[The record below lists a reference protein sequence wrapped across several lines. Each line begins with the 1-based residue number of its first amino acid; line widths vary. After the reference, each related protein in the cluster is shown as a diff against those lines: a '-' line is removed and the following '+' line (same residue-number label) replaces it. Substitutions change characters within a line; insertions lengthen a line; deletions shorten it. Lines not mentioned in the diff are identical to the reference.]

1 MSQDIQKKIT
11 HAAVGIIQ
19 QTDGMVLLAQRPAGK
34 PWAGYWEFP
43 GGKVE
48 AGETPQAALSRELKE
63 ELGIEVLE
71 AYPWVTRSFDYP
83 ANYNAVGELTSVAK
97 TVKLYFF
104 IVTKWLGEPQGL
116 ENQQFCWQ
124 SSGDMTVSPMLPANT
139 PIFAALKLPRL
150 SLILDYDLLG
160 DAQFF
165 EQLNQAL
172 AEGVKMILLRTQRT
186 TIEDLNALTKK
197 VIPLTQVNQAK
208 LFLDTNIVM
217 TDLIKVDGL
226 HFSTDDLM
234 KMTDRPKDL
243 LCGATCDGLHS
254 LQHAAMLALD
264 YVLLPINQ
272 LIPND
277 VPQTGL
283 DWAMFDQ
290 QISDYPLPV
299 YVVIDVFEGTLFMN
313 NQHLNFLHLARLH
326 GAHGVA
332 MQMQD

>member
-1 MSQDIQKKIT
+1 MSQDLQKKIT

-19 QTDGMVLLAQRPAGK
+19 QTDEMVLLAQRPTGK

-48 AGETPQAALSRELKE
+48 VGETPQAALSRELQE

-83 ANYNAVGELTSVAK
+83 ANYNAVGELTSVGK

-104 IVTKWLGEPQGL
+104 VVTKWLGEPQGL

-124 SSGDMTVSPMLPANT
+124 SSDDMTVSPMLPANM
-139 PIFAALKLPRL
+139 PIFAALKLSRTC
-150 SLILDYDLLG
+150 LILDYDLLG

-165 EQLNQAL
+165 EQLNKVL
-172 AEGVKMILLRTQRT
+172 AAGVKMILLRAQRLT
-186 TIEDLNALTKK
+186 VEDLNVLTKK
-197 VIPLTQVNQAK
+197 VIRVTQADQAK
-208 LFLDTNIVM
+208 LFLDTNMVM

-226 HFSTDDLM
+226 HFSTVDLM

-243 LCGATCDGLHS
+243 LCGATCDGLYS

-272 LIPND
+272 LIANE
-277 VPQTGL
+277 VQQTGF

-290 QISDYPLPV
+290 HISDYPLPV
-299 YVVIDVFEGTLFMN
+299 YVVIDVLDGMLLMN

-326 GAHGVA
+326 GAHGIA
-332 MQMQD
+332 MQMKN